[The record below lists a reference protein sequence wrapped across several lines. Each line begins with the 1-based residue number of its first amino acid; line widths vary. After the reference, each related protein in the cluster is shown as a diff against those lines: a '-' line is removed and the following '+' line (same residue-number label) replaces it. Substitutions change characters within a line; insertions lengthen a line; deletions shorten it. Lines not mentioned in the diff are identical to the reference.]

1 MANPFDYITS
11 ISFSKED
18 MMQDELGEK
27 EYNAFMVNR
36 GLSYFP
42 DTIMY
47 ANKMNML
54 AHVDKKLQ
62 YQYLIN
68 SIRPRKRFSKWAKR
82 KDDVNLQMVMEYF
95 GYSIDKAQS
104 ALSILSPNDLDKIK
118 QKMKEINSEGN
129 IVYIVEMLETFYFL
143 VRFLIIICMNA
154 SAIFFFNF
162 LEIFLLEW
170 LTSFRLNFSCLEHLQ
185 VQSITYIV
193 LGRTLYG
200 YIIYFLHIY
209 LKSFLL

>member
-1 MANPFDYITS
+1 MITVVTMVTGVATITGS
-11 ISFSKED
+11 AVVVIKQLVVVVLEETAIMDIERHYAGGHGDD
-18 MMQDELGEK
+18 MVVKDEVIYVGTE
-27 EYNAFMVNR
+27 EAIMVR
-36 GLSYFP
+36 RSSY
-42 DTIMY
+42 
-47 ANKMNML
+47 
-54 AHVDKKLQ
+54 
-62 YQYLIN
+62 
-68 SIRPRKRFSKWAKR
+68 RK
-82 KDDVNLQMVMEYF
+82 
-95 GYSIDKAQS
+95 
-104 ALSILSPNDLDKIK
+104 KIK